1 MLSPLQSNYT
11 GLLAVLHQMIGSIV
25 STVLAPAQHTFRQMA
40 SMSQWGRMDA
50 SSVPA
55 LPSELSFV
63 AHTI

>member
-11 GLLAVLHQMIGSIV
+11 GLLAVMNQMISSIV

-40 SMSQWGRMDA
+40 SMPQWGRMDS

-55 LPSELSFV
+55 LPSELCCV
-63 AHTI
+63 AAAM